1 MENPMTIYQQL
12 LAKAAEWEHDDYH
25 RIPLDDGKHAYAC
38 SLDCRKCQLEALAKQ
53 VCAEAIKDLNSRTPS
68 RDEHGYVWMK
78 PETVERDIIGGPK

>member
-1 MENPMTIYQQL
+1 MTIYQQL

-53 VCAEAIKDLNSRTPS
+53 VCETAKRTVTANSE
-68 RDEHGYVWMK
+68 EHGALLISSLYVNA
-78 PETVERDIIGGPK
+78 EVIGGPK